1 MPVLARRM
9 RLIRLFCTG
18 CLFSILFL
26 SFTVLSATSKSVHA
40 QAFTNPITVLSE
52 TDTISF
58 PNAITFQLKAQD
70 TSSPITQAI
79 ISVTTNVEGSTSSTV
94 ENVPIAQAATTVS
107 LHWQM
112 ATTGYNFLIPGSQVT
127 YNWQLQDSS
136 GTYTLPSQQFTTT
149 DTRFSWQHLSQGMV
163 QINWYNN
170 SNAFGQGLL
179 AQAVSDANRISHNL
193 GGSPSHLLHIW
204 VYQNDN
210 DFHSAL
216 PPDTYEWVGGI
227 AFPGL
232 NECFI
237 VVNDLNNNTVIR
249 DMPHEM
255 THLIFH
261 QLIAQGIEPPVWFDE
276 GLAVYNQL
284 YHEPAMTA
292 RLNEALTMHD
302 LIPLNQLYFNFPADA
317 NQAYL
322 AYAQSWNLVDYM
334 YRTFGLRKMAALIR
348 AIDNQNYDFS
358 QDLQHTIGED
368 LDHLENQWHLY
379 LHQPPT
385 LSGSQQTSTSPQN
398 TTPVQVHL
406 NDSNQSF
413 YLFFGLLLILI
424 PLAGGIGLFLY
435 IHRPPKAQIQVA
447 GSPGYQV
454 PPASLQAQTAPAPSA
469 TIYPYVTDWQHYT
482 DSLPYI
488 NPTYY
493 AAPLQE
499 TTSVSYVPPQ
509 VSTSTTWGAVYPS
522 PAPAERAAPYP
533 APPTSDANPAYG
545 ESQEF
550 VGKPPTR
557 QAPQE

>member
-1 MPVLARRM
+1 MPVLVRRM

-18 CLFSILFL
+18 SLFSILFL

-79 ISVTTNVEGSTSSTV
+79 ISVTTDVEGSTSSTV

-112 ATTGYNFLIPGSQVT
+112 ATTGYNFLLPGSQVT
-127 YNWQLQDSS
+127 YNWQLQDNS

-170 SNAFGQGLL
+170 SNAFGQGML
-179 AQAVSDANRISHNL
+179 AQAVGDANRISHKL

-237 VVNDLNNNTVIR
+237 VVNALNNNTVIR

-302 LIPLNQLYFNFPADA
+302 LIPLSQLYFNFPADA

-334 YRTFGLRKMAALIR
+334 YRTFGLRKMATLIR

-368 LDHLENQWHLY
+368 LAHLENQWHLY

-406 NDSNQSF
+406 NDSNQSL
-413 YLFFGLLLILI
+413 YISLGLLLILI
-424 PLAGGIGLFLY
+424 PLTGGVVLFIY
-435 IHRPPKAQIQVA
+435 TRRTQKAQVQVA
-447 GSPGYQV
+447 GRAGYQIPPV
-454 PPASLQAQTAPAPSA
+454 PQQGQIPPAVPTPARPSA
-469 TIYPYVTDWQHYT
+469 TGWQNYT

-488 NPTYY
+488 NPPYY
-493 AAPLQE
+493 ASAPLQE
-499 TTSVSYVPPQ
+499 TSGVSHMPPQ
-509 VSTSTTWGAVYPS
+509 ISTSTPWGPVYLPSTEQAV
-522 PAPAERAAPYP
+522 PYP
-533 APPTSDANPAYG
+533 APPASTTNPAYG
-545 ESQEF
+545 ENQEFISKPSAEQASQE
-550 VGKPPTR
+550 
-557 QAPQE
+557 